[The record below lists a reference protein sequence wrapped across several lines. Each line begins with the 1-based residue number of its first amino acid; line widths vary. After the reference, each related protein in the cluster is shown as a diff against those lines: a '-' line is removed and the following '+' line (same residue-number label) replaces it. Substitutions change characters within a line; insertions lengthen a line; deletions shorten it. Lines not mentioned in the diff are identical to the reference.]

1 MATGSI
7 YLPNNYRAA
16 LGCESVVPAHIAETK
31 AKAYVERTG
40 KTIYVPGLGNFSP
53 AAPKPEPEEKP
64 ATAKKS
70 KART

>member
-16 LGCESVVPAHIAETK
+16 LGCESVVPAHVAETK

-53 AAPKPEPEEKP
+53 AGPSTESDKEPAP
-64 ATAKKS
+64 AKKS
-70 KART
+70 KARN

>member
-16 LGCESVVPAHIAETK
+16 LGCESVVPAHVAETK

-53 AAPKPEPEEKP
+53 AEPNTESDKEPAP
-64 ATAKKS
+64 AKKS
-70 KART
+70 KARN